1 MVLALDVA
9 LQLGTIEVHV
19 SQIARAVS
27 RGLIVEVR
35 RRRIAALAAG
45 RDRPGPHAIAEF
57 DDCHE
62 AVPARAVHLLG
73 SLVRARAEGRQ
84 RAPPRGGE
92 TDGDARAGVVER
104 LDDIAGETLES
115 IDVTP
120 GRFPAPEVA
129 RELVGGRGQG

>member
-57 DDCHE
+57 DDGDE
-62 AVPARAVHLLG
+62 AVPAGAVHLLRAF
-73 SLVRARAEGRQ
+73 VRARAER
-84 RAPPRGGE
+84 RERTPPRGGE
-92 TDGDARAGVVER
+92 TDGNTRSGVAER
-104 LDDIAGETLES
+104 LDDVAG
-115 IDVTP
+115 
-120 GRFPAPEVA
+120 
-129 RELVGGRGQG
+129 